1 MPQEVRLEKGPANTM
16 PATSIAGTISI
27 QTDLGNVYLA
37 TSDTERVQ
45 LTDTSKMEIFGELSE
60 DKTTINSTQ
69 TKSWKYDNGSQYGEI
84 TFIPELGSSV
94 TDNTRFLQI
103 QAGMDGYY
111 AGSLVIEGP
120 SEPDKSVFAKLSALD
135 GVQLSLTQGNQNSV
149 LLNEA
154 AFTFSQSTL
163 ISNIS
168 DPVNDT
174 DAVNKRY
181 LSTFLMGNYLPLSG
195 GTMTGDID
203 MQSNSIK
210 FKGPDS
216 SEDNDCE
223 ICAVTSATASVL
235 RLMSQGYVDLTA
247 QSKVTIQATRIELGQ
262 IDSITTPI
270 IISGVATPVN
280 PNDAATKEYVDNAM
294 SSGINA
300 GTLPLGT
307 CSDAADATT
316 KTINIAGSSGEIN
329 SYVQVLFTNGYT
341 SGTEF
346 VINGNT
352 YSLSSSTPI
361 QLYEAG
367 PYAVGLFQFTGSS
380 AYFAGFINYTN
391 PLDISIDDGS
401 LS

>member
-1 MPQEVRLEKGPANTM
+1 MPQEVRFQKGPAETM
-16 PATSIAGTISI
+16 PTTLNAGTISI
-27 QTDLGNVYLA
+27 QTDLGNMFLDVN
-37 TSDTERVQ
+37 DTTRIQ
-45 LTDTSKMEIFGELSE
+45 LTDTSKMEKFGELSE

-84 TFIPELGSSV
+84 TFIPELGSSA
-94 TDNTRFLQI
+94 TDNTTFIQI

-120 SEPDKSVFAKLSALD
+120 SEPDKNIFATLSALD
-135 GVQLSLTQGNQNSV
+135 GVRLSLSQGNLNSV
-149 LLNEA
+149 LLNETS
-154 AFTFSQSTL
+154 FTFSQPTL

-174 DAVNKRY
+174 DAVNLGY
-181 LSTFLMGNYLPLSG
+181 LNTHLQDLYLPLTGGTLTGPLEVTQDGNENVKTIINDTSVIIGNPGTSLKLESSFITVTNAGSG
-195 GTMTGDID
+195 GGTSG
-203 MQSNSIK
+203 SIS
-210 FKGPDS
+210 FVPDS
-216 SEDNDCE
+216 TNKLR
-223 ICAVTSATASVL
+223 IQSV
-235 RLMSQGYVDLTA
+235 A
-247 QSKVTIQATRIELGQ
+247 Q
-262 IDSITTPI
+262 
-270 IISGVATPVN
+270 PVN
-280 PNDAATKEYVDNAM
+280 PDDAATKEYVDNAM
-294 SSGINA
+294 SSGISA

-307 CSDAADATT
+307 CTDTADSAT

-329 SYVQVLFTNGYT
+329 SYVQVVFTNGYT
-341 SGTEF
+341 SGTDF

-391 PLDISIDDGS
+391 PLNISIDDGS
-401 LS
+401 LT